1 MRFSGHAPFGNHLI
15 QMDISFLQ
23 LSVATLMVEKLI
35 ATICLKG
42 SGKGSG
48 NDGYVCIYIYIAEF
62 HLYFLS
68 LYDSLSFR
76 LYCEI
81 IQMHSSGKNLNGSLG
96 IAFNSQPPRPT
107 L

>member
-48 NDGYVCIYIYIAEF
+48 NDGYVCIYIYIAVL
-62 HLYFLS
+62 HLFSKL
-68 LYDSLSFR
+68 
-76 LYCEI
+76 
-81 IQMHSSGKNLNGSLG
+81 
-96 IAFNSQPPRPT
+96 A
-107 L
+107 